1 MEDEYVRL
9 FISSPR
15 KEDPI
20 LNAYFHED
28 GADGAAG
35 DEEPDDIF
43 EQVRDDDSLHSPVAH
58 DEHEAGQSSPAAT
71 PRAPLQRS
79 RLCCEHEN
87 MLRKI
92 LEKIKKLTDQVDEL
106 KRNAGR
112 SEEQRQRSP
121 HLHGEYMDD
130 DRCMNWDGVDVSF
143 GDQGQRGAEEVDDR
157 EVDIGVDG
165 TRQ

>member
-1 MEDEYVRL
+1 MCSWNSCLTHESRDIAEVLDDPQLRVHCTLHASPEEMEEEYVRL
-9 FISSPR
+9 FVSSPR

-58 DEHEAGQSSPAAT
+58 DEHEAGQSLPAAT
-71 PRAPLQRS
+71 PRAPLRRS
-79 RLCCEHEN
+79 CLCCEHEN
-87 MLRKI
+87 MLRQI

-130 DRCMNWDGVDVSF
+130 DR
-143 GDQGQRGAEEVDDR
+143 
-157 EVDIGVDG
+157 
-165 TRQ
+165 